1 MKKYVLRFWPLYTV
15 TAVVLIAATAF
26 ASRAVTTWHENL
38 PITRQHV
45 FVIDAG
51 HGGEDGGAVSCTG
64 VAESSIN
71 LQIALRLD
79 ALMHFL
85 GHETK
90 MIRTSDVSVYTEGAT
105 IAAKKVSDLRNRVRI
120 VNETPNAVLVSIHQ
134 NLFAESRYS
143 GAQVFYNAA
152 DGASV
157 LAERLQ
163 IGFLATVNPSSNR
176 RTKAAHDVYLMENIR
191 CPGVLIECGFLS
203 NPEEEAALRTGEYQ
217 KKLCCVIAVNLAG
230 VCA

>member
-1 MKKYVLRFWPLYTV
+1 
-15 TAVVLIAATAF
+15 
-26 ASRAVTTWHENL
+26 
-38 PITRQHV
+38 
-45 FVIDAG
+45 
-51 HGGEDGGAVSCTG
+51 
-64 VAESSIN
+64 
-71 LQIALRLD
+71 
-79 ALMHFL
+79 
-85 GHETK
+85 
-90 MIRTSDVSVYTEGAT
+90 MIRTSDVSVYTEGTT

-143 GAQVFYNAA
+143 GAQVFYNTA

-163 IGFLATVNPSSNR
+163 VGFLATVNPNSNR
-176 RTKAAHDVYLMENIR
+176 RTKAAHDVYLMENVR
-191 CPGVLIECGFLS
+191 CPAVLIECGFLS